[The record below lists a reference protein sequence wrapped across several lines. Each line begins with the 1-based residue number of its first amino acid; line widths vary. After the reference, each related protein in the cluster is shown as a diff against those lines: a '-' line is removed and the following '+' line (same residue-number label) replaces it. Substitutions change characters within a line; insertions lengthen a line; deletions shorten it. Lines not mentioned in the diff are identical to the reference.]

1 MKERTHH
8 KRMRRAHDA
17 HIHTNADRDTNIN
30 ARVIDSHTR
39 TAKLVAYVQGRD
51 HEGSIP

>member
-30 ARVIDSHTR
+30 VRVIRAHDASVHIERHSVLTN
-39 TAKLVAYVQGRD
+39 T
-51 HEGSIP
+51 